1 MDLGILFQNGNGR
14 IYFQDGDQIEVIAA
28 SLKELM
34 ELEVISSPEKPAN
47 YFQTSLE
54 QAADLI
60 DVQKI
65 LADYDMYYAT
75 EVEGRL

>member
-1 MDLGILFQNGNGR
+1 MDLGVLFQNGNGR
-14 IYFQDGDQIEVIAA
+14 IYFQDGDQIEVIAT